1 MFSCFLLREYLSGPS
16 LDGVLQALQEVRR
29 LREQEEQEQFY
40 KKLNT
45 TILKEQYSSMREI
58 LQEPGYVP
66 DGVGG
71 EDERSALHV
80 AAQLEDMEALDILL
94 QQDNV
99 DCNVPDS
106 EGLTPAMLA
115 AKLIKID
122 SLVKLLKDPRVNV
135 KARTKRKENCYDL
148 LPGYALASERQR
160 VKTAFEAAKNRTS
173 EAAKKRNS
181 EASRVAIVIA
191 NSDYVPGYDSLPGV
205 KEDLER
211 LTAFLKKTYHII
223 TIENA
228 EDIEARVREEM
239 EGLPA
244 SWLPVTH
251 FQLVY
256 SGIST

>member
-1 MFSCFLLREYLSGPS
+1 
-16 LDGVLQALQEVRR
+16 LDSVLQALQEVRR
-29 LREQEEQEQFY
+29 LREQEEQKQLY

-45 TILKEQYSSMREI
+45 AILEEQYSSMRDI
-58 LQEPGYVP
+58 LQEPGYAP

-80 AAQLEDMEALDILL
+80 SAQLEDMEALDILL

-122 SLVKLLKDPRVNV
+122 SLVKLLEDPRVKV
-135 KARTKRKENCYDL
+135 KARTQRKENCYDL
-148 LPGYALASERQR
+148 LPVHALASERQR

-181 EASRVAIVIA
+181 KASRVAIIIA

-211 LTAFLKKTYHII
+211 LTAFLKKSYHII
-223 TIENA
+223 IIENA
-228 EDIEARVREEM
+228 EDIEAKVREEM

-256 SGIST
+256 LGNSA

>member
-1 MFSCFLLREYLSGPS
+1 MDS
-16 LDGVLQALQEVRR
+16 VLQALQEVRR
-29 LREQEEQEQFY
+29 LREQEEQEQLY
-40 KKLNT
+40 KRLNT
-45 TILKEQYSSMREI
+45 AILNEQYSDMRDI
-58 LQEPGYVP
+58 LQQPGYAP

-80 AAQLEDMEALDILL
+80 ATQVEDMEALDILL

-115 AKLIKID
+115 AREIKID
-122 SLVKLLKDPRVNV
+122 SLVKLLEDPRVNV
-135 KARTKRKENCYDL
+135 KARTERDQNCYDL
-148 LPGYALASERQR
+148 LPVHAVASERQR
-160 VKTAFEAAKNRTS
+160 VRTAFEAAKNRTS

-205 KEDLER
+205 KEDLEK
-211 LTAFLKKTYHII
+211 LTVFLEKSYRII

-228 EDIEARVREEM
+228 EDIEAKVREEM
-239 EGLPA
+239 EGLPD

-256 SGIST
+256 LGNSA